1 MTAIHL
7 LQSGL
12 AQAMIGALGW
22 ALVHFV
28 WQGALVGLTLWC
40 VLALTAGRASD
51 VRYAAAC
58 TALFAMMALPAL
70 TFVRLAAHAYES
82 VASSGLLANGGSMSI
97 SADGGSAVSMW
108 ALWVDRM
115 DASMPWLMLAWCAG
129 VLVFSLRLA
138 LGLQVV
144 RRLRLRETHAVN
156 ERMQQLF
163 ERLCV
168 RLQVRQGVALL
179 HSARVHVPT
188 VIGWM
193 KPVVLLPVASLTGFS
208 ELQIEALLA
217 HELAHI
223 RRNDYLVSVLQSMV
237 EAVLFY
243 HPVVWWVSRQV
254 RREREC
260 CCDQLAARICGDR
273 VAYAR
278 ALSVLEEKRRLL
290 PEMALGANGGLLT
303 MRIKRLLGYR
313 EEIISG
319 SLAWVLLL
327 AVTVAA
333 GGSIVVRLAHAETAP
348 AGTKLAQAAAGSQLS
363 TPASQAG
370 EQAPL
375 SQGQD
380 GVAQNAKR
388 SAVDHSGASVA
399 QTTNAQG
406 EDLESNSAV
415 ADREQLNEAQRV
427 LQKAMLSISDA
438 KVRKQLDDVRR
449 QLNDPQL
456 RRQLQAAREAL
467 AKQKSPEAQ
476 QHMDAARK
484 QLENQRQLLEL
495 EAKAMEE
502 LRTRLNS
509 PEFRKQ
515 IAQARA
521 AAANI
526 DSAEY
531 RKQLEEIR
539 KRANEF
545 NTPEFQERL
554 KKQVDEAQR
563 RAAAARKNSDKLLA
577 SNGAPAAPPPPVPPE
592 AQAGSPPVPVVPVR
606 VSSAV
611 MAGQIIKRVDPIYP
625 PVAKASQVQGTVVLS
640 AIIGKD
646 GSVEKL
652 IVVSGPPM
660 LIRSAIDAVS
670 QWQYKPFLLNGQPIE
685 VATTINVNY
694 TFEGNAPAATPGP
707 QSSLQSEP
715 SARSIPELVF
725 KVEPEY
731 TPQAKA
737 AKVHG
742 VVTLNLVVDKRGLPT
757 HVHVVKGLESSL
769 DKNAV
774 ATVEQYRFKPA
785 LENGQPVEKAIN
797 VEINYQLF

>member
-22 ALVHFV
+22 ALLHFV

-40 VLALTAGRASD
+40 VLALTAGRASE

-58 TALFAMMALPAL
+58 TALFAMVALPAL

-97 SADGGSAVSMW
+97 SADGGSAVSLW
-108 ALWVDRM
+108 ALWVDRI

-144 RRLRLRETHAVN
+144 RRLRLRETHAVD

-319 SLAWVLLL
+319 SLAWVFLL
-327 AVTVAA
+327 ALTVAA

-348 AGTKLAQAAAGSQLS
+348 AGTKLAQAAAGSQSS
-363 TPASQAG
+363 TPASQTG

-380 GVAQNAKR
+380 GVAQNAKS

-406 EDLESNSAV
+406 EDLKPNSAA

-449 QLNDPQL
+449 QLNDSQL

-563 RAAAARKNSDKLLA
+563 RAVAAREDSSKLLA
-577 SNGAPAAPPPPVPPE
+577 ANGTPAIPAASGPEPQAESTPAPAGPMKVA
-592 AQAGSPPVPVVPVR
+592 AKI
-606 VSSAV
+606 

-694 TFEGNAPAATPGP
+694 TFGGNAPAATPGP

-715 SARSIPELVF
+715 SARSIPELVS

-731 TPQAKA
+731 SPQARA

-742 VVTLNLVVDKRGLPT
+742 VDTLSLVVDKQGLPT
-757 HVHVVKGLESSL
+757 DVHVVKGLEASL

>member
-1 MTAIHL
+1 
-7 LQSGL
+7 
-12 AQAMIGALGW
+12 
-22 ALVHFV
+22 
-28 WQGALVGLTLWC
+28 
-40 VLALTAGRASD
+40 
-51 VRYAAAC
+51 
-58 TALFAMMALPAL
+58 
-70 TFVRLAAHAYES
+70 
-82 VASSGLLANGGSMSI
+82 
-97 SADGGSAVSMW
+97 
-108 ALWVDRM
+108 
-115 DASMPWLMLAWCAG
+115 
-129 VLVFSLRLA
+129 
-138 LGLQVV
+138 
-144 RRLRLRETHAVN
+144 
-156 ERMQQLF
+156 
-163 ERLCV
+163 
-168 RLQVRQGVALL
+168 
-179 HSARVHVPT
+179 
-188 VIGWM
+188 
-193 KPVVLLPVASLTGFS
+193 
-208 ELQIEALLA
+208 
-217 HELAHI
+217 
-223 RRNDYLVSVLQSMV
+223 
-237 EAVLFY
+237 
-243 HPVVWWVSRQV
+243 
-254 RREREC
+254 
-260 CCDQLAARICGDR
+260 
-273 VAYAR
+273 
-278 ALSVLEEKRRLL
+278 
-290 PEMALGANGGLLT
+290 

-319 SLAWVLLL
+319 SLAWVFLL
-327 AVTVAA
+327 ALTVAA

-380 GVAQNAKR
+380 GVAQNAKS

-757 HVHVVKGLESSL
+757 NVHVVKGLESSL